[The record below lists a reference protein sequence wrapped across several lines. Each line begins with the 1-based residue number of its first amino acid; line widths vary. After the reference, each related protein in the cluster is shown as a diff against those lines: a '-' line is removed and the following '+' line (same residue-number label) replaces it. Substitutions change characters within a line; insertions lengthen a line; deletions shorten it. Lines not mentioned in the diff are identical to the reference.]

1 MTFFVLHGNGR
12 FGSTA
17 CPWWCGETITRSWL
31 LSGIV
36 QKTVIALLFLGM
48 SVGCAS
54 PRLSHKGTED
64 AITGAGA
71 VHEPGTSVSSGSV
84 AVKDDAAASP
94 HKGVAP
100 QGSPAE
106 SPGRVVV
113 PSGLFEPSVVEDPAV
128 QQYLALYTEKS
139 REAFVSSLQRAQ
151 GYLPTL
157 RERFQAAGLPE
168 ELAYLPLVES
178 AFDPTATSAAGAAGI
193 WQIMPETAR
202 RFGLRV
208 DWWVDERRDVF
219 RATDA
224 AISYLKYL
232 YGQFGD
238 WKLALAAYNAG
249 EGAIDRA
256 LKSSGAESW
265 GTLLA
270 ACLSEQTRS
279 YVPKF
284 AAAVHA
290 VWHWEKSGGIAA
302 RRQRSLPLVPV
313 AVRGATDLRELAQ
326 AVGIPWKEFH
336 AFNAQYLRQ
345 ATPPLG
351 TSTVRVPAQYA
362 AQVRQYLDR
371 QSGLRPVAGL
381 VPYTVRAGDSWST
394 LAKRTKV
401 SAKELAAINAGV
413 RLVPGRVVYL
423 PARVQARAGTASS
436 KAPKAVGGQA
446 NYAVRPGDTLSG
458 IARKFGVKV
467 STLAAVNDLAPN
479 AILRPGQ
486 GLFIPPADAAQV
498 AATDTPRYYVVQ
510 PGDTVWG
517 IARRFGAAPEDVLRW
532 NRLRPDAPLRPGDTV
547 LVQAP

>member
-1 MTFFVLHGNGR
+1 M
-12 FGSTA
+12 
-17 CPWWCGETITRSWL
+17 
-31 LSGIV
+31 SGIV

-106 SPGRVVV
+106 SSGQVAV

-128 QQYLALYTEKS
+128 QQYFALYTEKN
-139 REAFVSSLQRAQ
+139 REAFVSGLQRAQ
-151 GYLPTL
+151 SYLPAL

-178 AFDPTATSAAGAAGI
+178 AFDPTATSAAGAVGI

-208 DWWVDERRDVF
+208 DWWVDERRDIF

-224 AISYLKYL
+224 AIGYLKYL
-232 YGQFGD
+232 YAQFGD

-249 EGAIDRA
+249 EGAIGRA
-256 LKSSGAESW
+256 LKVTGAE
-265 GTLLA
+265 TLDALPEA
-270 ACLSEQTRS
+270 RLSEQTRS

-290 VWHWEKSGGIAA
+290 ARHWEKSAGIVT
-302 RRQRSLPLVPV
+302 RGQRALPLVPV

-326 AVGIPWKEFH
+326 AVGIPWKQFH

-381 VPYTVRAGDSWST
+381 VPYTVRVGDSWSA

-486 GLFIPPADAAQV
+486 GLFIPPTDAAQV

-517 IARRFGAAPEDVLRW
+517 ISRRFGAALEDVLRW
-532 NRLRPDAPLRPGDTV
+532 NRLHPNAPLRPGDTV